1 MTHNMIRRLILGAAL
16 GIFGALALGTA
27 AYADDEPQR
36 PGGALGAV
44 VEVVDQVLPDVEPTK
59 APDPEPSKDPE
70 PEPTKDPEPP
80 TEPEPANE
88 PDHGTDGHEQQADE
102 PTEEPAPVITVP
114 PIEIPVDL
122 PPIVIDL
129 PPVVVDLPPVVVD
142 VPPVV
147 VVTPPIAVT
156 PPVVVPPVVTT
167 PTQQP
172 TTPAPT
178 VDTTTPAQT
187 TTPQTPAVV
196 PAAPLDEL
204 PVVIGPTAGT
214 GTLLPGLM
222 REPGAVADQP
232 RTGEPE
238 CTGDQPADAA
248 PDHGRSA
255 DRTTTDRRTG
265 QPAADQPPAPLGP
278 CPTPTGPGTQV
289 DVYAA
294 TAPTTSGHV
303 EPIGDLTGGIT
314 WPALD
319 RLHHVRARGDL
330 PASRTTHLE
339 PGPA

>member
-1 MTHNMIRRLILGAAL
+1 MSTIIRRLVLGAAL
-16 GIFGALALGTA
+16 GFAGAIAFAAPALA
-27 AYADDEPQR
+27 DEAQH
-36 PGGALGAV
+36 PGGVVGAVAEV

-59 APDPEPSKDPE
+59 ALDPE

-80 TEPEPANE
+80 TEPEPADE
-88 PDHGTDGHEQQADE
+88 PGHGTDGHDE
-102 PTEEPAPVITVP
+102 PAEEPAPVITVP
-114 PIEIPVDL
+114 AIEIPVDL
-122 PPIVIDL
+122 PPVVIDL
-129 PPVVVDLPPVVVD
+129 PPVVVDLPPLVVD

-156 PPVVVPPVVTT
+156 PPVVPPVVTT

-172 TTPAPT
+172 TTPAAT
-178 VDTTTPAQT
+178 VDTTTPAPT

-214 GTLLPGLM
+214 GTLLPGLI
-222 REPGAVADQP
+222 REPGAV
-232 RTGEPE
+232 EH
-238 CTGDQPADAA
+238 ADADEA
-248 PDHGRSA
+248 TGIRLCDGRDDEPQRTPGDHRKQ
-255 DRTTTDRRTG
+255 DRRT
-265 QPAADQPPAPLGP
+265 ADRPTNSGTPPAKP
-278 CPTPTGPGTQV
+278 CPTPTGPG
-289 DVYAA
+289 DAA
-294 TAPTTSGHV
+294 AGMSAALAHTTPGADQ
-303 EPIGDLTGGIT
+303 PPGDLTGGIT

>member
-1 MTHNMIRRLILGAAL
+1 MNTTIRRLILGAAL
-16 GIFGALALGTA
+16 GFAGALAFA
-27 AYADDEPQR
+27 APALADEAQH
-36 PGGALGAV
+36 PGGVVGAVAEV
-44 VEVVDQVLPDVEPTK
+44 VEVVDQVIPDVEPTK
-59 APDPEPSKDPE
+59 APDPEP
-70 PEPTKDPEPP
+70 EPTKDPEPAA
-80 TEPEPANE
+80 EPEPADE
-88 PDHGTDGHEQQADE
+88 PDHGTDGHDE
-102 PTEEPAPVITVP
+102 PATDEPAEEPAPAETTAPPANPIEAVKDGLGQVVEGVKETVEVIT
-114 PIEIPVDL
+114 
-122 PPIVIDL
+122 
-129 PPVVVDLPPVVVD
+129 
-142 VPPVV
+142 
-147 VVTPPIAVT
+147 A
-156 PPVVVPPVVTT
+156 PVVTT
-167 PTQQP
+167 PTPAPVVTPTPTPTPQP

-178 VDTTTPAQT
+178 TDTTTVPAQT
-187 TTPQTPAVV
+187 TTPQTPAVA

-222 REPGAVADQP
+222 REPGHAEQP
-232 RTGEPE
+232 STGEPE
-238 CTGDQPADAA
+238 CTGERPADAA
-248 PDHGRSA
+248 PDHHRGA

>member
-1 MTHNMIRRLILGAAL
+1 MPLTTKAMLRCLILGAAGGVAGL
-16 GIFGALALGTA
+16 VLFAAP
-27 AYADDEPQR
+27 AYADDDTQP
-36 PGGALGAV
+36 PGGLLGAV
-44 VEVVDQVLPDVEPTK
+44 VEVVEVVDQVIPDVEPTK
-59 APDPEPSKDPE
+59 APE
-70 PEPTKDPEPP
+70 PEPTKDPEPAA
-80 TEPEPANE
+80 EPADE
-88 PDHGTDGHEQQADE
+88 PGHGTDGHDEPAAEE

-122 PPIVIDL
+122 PPVVIDL
-129 PPVVVDLPPVVVD
+129 PPVVVDLPPLVVD

-156 PPVVVPPVVTT
+156 PPVVPPVVTT

-172 TTPAPT
+172 TTPTPT
-178 VDTTTPAQT
+178 TDTTTPAPT
-187 TTPQTPAVV
+187 TTPQTPAEV

-222 REPGAVADQP
+222 REPGAVEHRAAH
-232 RTGEPE
+232 EPE

-248 PDHGRSA
+248 PQRTPGG
-255 DRTTTDRRTG
+255 DREQARRT
-265 QPAADQPPAPLGP
+265 ADQPANGGTPPAKP
-278 CPTPTGPGTQV
+278 CPTPTGPGDTATGMS
-289 DVYAA
+289 AA
-294 TAPTTSGHV
+294 LAHTTHGADQPPGDTTAT
-303 EPIGDLTGGIT
+303 LA

-319 RLHHVRARGDL
+319 RLHHVRARGDI

>member
-1 MTHNMIRRLILGAAL
+1 MNTIIRRLILGAAL
-16 GIFGALALGTA
+16 GFAGAIAFAAPALA
-27 AYADDEPQR
+27 DEAQH
-36 PGGALGAV
+36 PGGVVGAVAEV
-44 VEVVDQVLPDVEPTK
+44 VEVVDQVIPELPEPTK
-59 APDPEPSKDPE
+59 APDPE

-80 TEPEPANE
+80 AEPEPADE
-88 PDHGTDGHEQQADE
+88 PGHGTDGHDEPAADE
-102 PTEEPAPVITVP
+102 PAEEPAPAETTAPPANPIEAVKDGLGQVVEGVKETVEVITAPVVPTPTPAPVITP
-114 PIEIPVDL
+114 
-122 PPIVIDL
+122 
-129 PPVVVDLPPVVVD
+129 
-142 VPPVV
+142 
-147 VVTPPIAVT
+147 TP
-156 PPVVVPPVVTT
+156 T

-178 VDTTTPAQT
+178 TDTTTEPAQT
-187 TTPQTPAVV
+187 TTPQTPAAEV

-214 GTLLPGLM
+214 GTLLPGLI
-222 REPGAVADQP
+222 REPGTVEQP
-232 RTGEPE
+232 STGEPE

-248 PDHGRSA
+248 PERSPGG
-255 DRTTTDRRTG
+255 DREQARRTG
-265 QPAADQPPAPLGP
+265 APTADQPPAPLTP